1 MILCQEQKTYIK
13 SSREGLLYMDHNSK
27 SNWKEFFREFYQ
39 KHSRPFWFY
48 IFKICGDEN
57 LADDIFQESFLKFL
71 RAEPVIM
78 SENHLKSYLYK
89 IAFRLIID
97 KKRKIKVEN
106 KVFNERK
113 KVFRENLYTEDRE
126 NRTDISVEMEKIFR
140 LLKPKERILLWL
152 AYAEGYSHREI
163 AEITKCKENT
173 VKVRIFNAR
182 KKFAGILR
190 KKHQEKG
197 EKIWEKRL
205 VF

>member
-1 MILCQEQKTYIK
+1 MILCQERETFIK
-13 SSREGLLYMDHNSK
+13 SSREDLLHMDHDSEN
-27 SNWKEFFREFYQ
+27 NWKEFFREFYQ
-39 KHSRPFWFY
+39 KHSRPFWLY

-57 LADDIFQESFLKFL
+57 LAEDIFQESFLRFL
-71 RAEPVIM
+71 RAEPVIV

-106 KVFNERK
+106 RVFEARK
-113 KVFRENLYTEDRE
+113 RALKENMYTDDRE
-126 NRTDISVEMEKIFR
+126 NRTHISLDMEKMFR

-152 AYAEGYSHREI
+152 AYIEGYSYKEI

-173 VKVRIFNAR
+173 VKVKVFNAR

-190 KKHQEKG
+190 KKRPKKG
-197 EKIWEKRL
+197 VKIWEKGL
-205 VF
+205 VL